1 MRRSVVLC
9 SGEILAALDVMPANA
24 IVTMST
30 GDPKMDCSF
39 RKVADDL
46 YQGVYGRHTVDTA
59 AMADMIESVCRFG
72 YSVRYGN

>member
-1 MRRSVVLC
+1 MMKTE
-9 SGEILAALDVMPANA
+9 EISAALEAMPTNA

-30 GDPKMDCSF
+30 GDPKMGCSF

-46 YQGVYGRHTVDTA
+46 YQGVYGRHTVDA
-59 AMADMIESVCRFG
+59 AAIADMIESVCQARFG